1 MYTCTSQWRTTRE
14 LPSCL
19 LTSNST
25 LLGLVHLW
33 GDFSLNLFESLLA
46 TMVLYYW
53 NVSRNH
59 YNLFAQLLSFMASRS
74 NIAVIVALL
83 VHQWLLFHVHIV
95 KFQILYSVV
104 FFPVCVQDHWGCT
117 ARSTFWIQ
125 QSSPLAFWSDR
136 QQTQKAAGAGRFPE
150 GQRVIIGSYYS
161 PKWGKR
167 GLAIKQRLMQ
177 SFVKSHNSW

>member
-1 MYTCTSQWRTTRE
+1 MRRFQSESFWVTFSYHGVI
-14 LPSCL
+14 L
-19 LTSNST
+19 LKC
-25 LLGLVHLW
+25 
-33 GDFSLNLFESLLA
+33 FKESLQSPR
-46 TMVLYYW
+46 Y
-53 NVSRNH
+53 
-59 YNLFAQLLSFMASRS
+59 LLSCWVSWHLEATWL
-74 NIAVIVALL
+74 VALL